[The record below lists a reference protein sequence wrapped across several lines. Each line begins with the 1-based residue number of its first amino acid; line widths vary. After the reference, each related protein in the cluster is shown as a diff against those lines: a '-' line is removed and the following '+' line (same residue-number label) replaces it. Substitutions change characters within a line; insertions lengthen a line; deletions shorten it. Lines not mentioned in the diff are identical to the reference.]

1 MKTTSLILAVALLF
15 ATTGH
20 GQPGDAR
27 LERIDAAT
35 AFTFTGKILFHDPF
49 GNTTYDLTVTKG
61 EVSGWQRWRGTEK
74 PVGEIVGGWFDF
86 DQGKLSL
93 LMQGADH
100 VQATWRSQIKQ
111 FHLDLP
117 KKELTLDYE
126 LYDYGQTVE
135 PPLVGRPHVLD
146 ALDRVQHLVE

>member
-1 MKTTSLILAVALLF
+1 MKTSFLMFAFAMVLSTSS
-15 ATTGH
+15 H
-20 GQPGDAR
+20 GQTGDAR
-27 LERIDAAT
+27 WEHIDAAT
-35 AFTFTGKILFHDPF
+35 AFSFTGKIVFHDPF

-61 EVSGWQRWRGTEK
+61 QVSGWQRWRGEDR
-74 PVGEIVGGWFDF
+74 PVGRVVGGWFDL
-86 DQGKLSL
+86 DQGKLCVML
-93 LMQGADH
+93 QGADH

-117 KKELTLDYE
+117 KKEVILDYE

-146 ALDRVQHLVE
+146 VLDRIQHLVE